1 MTRTVSRAELNKPTI
16 AHTEANDVH
25 DYAFTPGCSEPRN
38 MSGTTAHEKLRAFWG
53 VKAGGHGRQPKK
65 KSTFDSVMADMKLAA
80 ERNKA
85 KRLEARQQEA
95 G

>member
-1 MTRTVSRAELNKPTI
+1 MTRIVNKSELNKPVV

-25 DYAFTPGCSEPRN
+25 DYTFTPGCSEPRN

-53 VKAGGHGRQPKK
+53 VKAGGNGKRPKV
-65 KSTFDSVMADMKLAA
+65 KSSFNSVAADMRLAA

-85 KRLEARQQEA
+85 RRLEARGETL
-95 G
+95 